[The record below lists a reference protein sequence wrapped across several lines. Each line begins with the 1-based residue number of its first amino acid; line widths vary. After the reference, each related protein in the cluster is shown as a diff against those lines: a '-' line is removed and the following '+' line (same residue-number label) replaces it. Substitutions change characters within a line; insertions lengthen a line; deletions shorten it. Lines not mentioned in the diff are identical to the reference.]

1 MSLMWQVLL
10 LPCVEIVSD
19 MFRLL
24 NSLSLTV
31 KLATLIVT
39 INLLGIIGLSAYSW
53 TSQRGTMLKLAEASW
68 GKDSTQF
75 SSLAAGGVKWGK
87 ADAVAETYKVYRD
100 DPALDLVQF
109 AALNADLKIV
119 DSWRREGASTL
130 PTDEAITAA
139 LKTAPDRQTVDESGL
154 DAGVI
159 SFVTPLPLDK
169 NGKIQGYVFTT
180 WSAEQVLATAR
191 TSALIALAIQAAVIT
206 VAVAAFLFAMRR
218 LVGQPLGQLSGR
230 IVALQDGDM
239 KTPVVFQ
246 NKGDEIGFLAR
257 ALERFRLD
265 AIETSEARSRAEQQ
279 QITIDR
285 ERARNA
291 SLSEEAAETQKRIIE
306 RVGEALSLLSDGQL
320 TTRLHDLGPD
330 FEQLRVD
337 FNGMVDSV
345 SQAITSI
352 KTASLAVENG
362 AGELADQAQQLA
374 KRTEQQAASLEE
386 TAAALDEVT
395 TTMQTSSKGAELAG
409 RMVGEAKTEA
419 RESAE
424 VVRRAIGAMD
434 RIQNSS
440 SQIGQIIGVI
450 DEIAFQTNL
459 LALNAGVEA
468 ARAGEAGKGFAVVAQ
483 EVRELAQRSATAA
496 KEIKQL
502 VATSNA
508 EVAGGVSLVNETGEA
523 LIKIEGRIGSIA
535 EKIVAIASSY
545 REQSSGLREINT
557 AINDMDQATQR
568 NAAMVEETSAACHDL
583 LSQSRL
589 LQEAAGRFQLDPNAS
604 MPARRVA

>member
-1 MSLMWQVLL
+1 
-10 LPCVEIVSD
+10 

-31 KLATLIVT
+31 KLATMIVT
-39 INLLGIIGLSAYSW
+39 INIIGIIGLSAYSW
-53 TSQRGTMLKLAEASW
+53 TSQRDTMLKLAQTGW
-68 GKDSTQF
+68 GKDSSQF
-75 SSLAAGGVKWGK
+75 ASLAAGGVKWGK
-87 ADAVAETYKVYRD
+87 VDAVAETYKVYRD
-100 DPALDLVQF
+100 NPALDLVQF
-109 AALNADLKIV
+109 AALNADLKMV
-119 DSWRREGASTL
+119 DSWRREGIDSL
-130 PTDEAITAA
+130 PTDEAIADAFKSAPAA
-139 LKTAPDRQTVDESGL
+139 QAVYEATT
-154 DAGVI
+154 DAGVL
-159 SFVTPLPLDK
+159 SLLTPLPLDK
-169 NGKIQGYVFTT
+169 NGKIQGYVFTS

-191 TSALIALAIQAAVIT
+191 TNALIALAIQATVIA
-206 VAVAAFLFAMRR
+206 VAVAAFLLAMRS
-218 LVGQPLGQLSGR
+218 LVGRPLGQLSAR
-230 IVALQDGDM
+230 IVALQEGDM
-239 KTPVVFQ
+239 QTSVVFQ
-246 NKGDEIGFLAR
+246 HKGDEIGFLAR

-265 AIETSEARSRAEQQ
+265 AIDTSEARSRAEEQQ
-279 QITIDR
+279 KSLDS

-291 SLSEEAAETQKRIIE
+291 AMSEEAAATQRRIID
-306 RVGEALSLLSDGQL
+306 RVGDALSLLSDGQL
-320 TTRLHDLGPD
+320 TTRLNDLGPD

-345 SQAITSI
+345 ADAITSI
-352 KTASLAVENG
+352 KTASVAVENG

-386 TAAALDEVT
+386 TAAALNEVT
-395 TTMQTSSKGAELAG
+395 TTVQTSSRGAELAG
-409 RMVGEAKTEA
+409 QMVGEAKTEA

-434 RIQNSS
+434 RIQHSS

-502 VATSNA
+502 VATSNT
-508 EVAGGVSLVNETGEA
+508 EVSGGVSLVNETGAA
-523 LIKIEGRIGSIA
+523 LLKIEERIGKIA
-535 EKIVAIASSY
+535 ETIGAIASSY
-545 REQSSGLREINT
+545 QEQSSGLREINH
-557 AINDMDQATQR
+557 AINDMDQTTQR

-589 LQEAAGRFQLDPNAS
+589 LQDAAGRFQIDTNATL
-604 MPARRVA
+604 PVRRVA